1 MCRLMRPIDECVTAA
16 SHWQGKAL
24 RGCGGREIMEQH
36 LRSLFLH
43 WLVTFAG
50 EAEYLDLHCRFGTEV
65 EGLLAQ

>member
-1 MCRLMRPIDECVTAA
+1 
-16 SHWQGKAL
+16 
-24 RGCGGREIMEQH
+24 MEQH

-43 WLVTFAG
+43 RLVTFAG